1 MDADSYTRVVSKE
14 EEKEGFL
21 FVPKNRLAFFPL
33 AGQTFDLVNGMVIRK
48 VAMESYP
55 CECRGPE
62 EPHRHYF
69 IRWEGLKEGDQITVR
84 RDQKKAGR
92 YLMQVRS
99 KTARKELCG

>member
-1 MDADSYTRVVSKE
+1 MDTGTYTRVVSKE
-14 EEKEGFL
+14 EEKEGYL
-21 FVPKNRLAFFPL
+21 FVLKDRLAFFPL
-33 AGQTFDLVNGMVIRK
+33 AGQAFDLVNGAVTRK
-48 VAMESYP
+48 AALESYD

-69 IRWEGLKEGDQITVR
+69 IRWDGLKAGDQITVR

-99 KTARKELCG
+99 KTARKEFCG